1 MDSARSPQRAL
12 APLALFVYRRTD
24 LLNTVLDALEACPE
38 FPETPVF
45 IYSDGPRNPKVE
57 ADVLAVRHLVR
68 GRLRPNM
75 TLIESPENKGLSRS
89 IISGVSDLCK
99 RYGRVIVM
107 EDDLIV
113 SPIILTWFNDLLA
126 RFEHD
131 ERIMQ
136 ISGHMFDSPKLAA
149 RNQAIAFPMATSW
162 GWATWDRAWA
172 RFDEKATGW
181 EALQRDRAL
190 RRRFDLDGVYPYS
203 RMLRRQMAGEIDSWA
218 IRWNWTLFR
227 AGGLTVFPPRSL
239 VANDGLEGGA
249 THPGVF
255 SAIRKWVAR
264 GRAPL
269 LTIMPDIPNP
279 LEAMPEVSKA
289 VQKSVWRATS
299 KLSFHHWVTR

>member
-1 MDSARSPQRAL
+1 MDSAKAPMRAL
-12 APLALFVYRRTD
+12 APLALFVYRRTE

-38 FPETPVF
+38 FLETPVF
-45 IYSDGPRNPKVE
+45 VYSDGAKNPKAE
-57 ADVLAVRHLVR
+57 ADVLTVRALVR

-75 TLIESPENKGLSRS
+75 TLIEAAENKGLSRS
-89 IISGVSDLCK
+89 IISGVSDLSK

-113 SPIILTWFNDLLA
+113 SPIILTWFNELLD
-126 RFEHD
+126 RFESD

-136 ISGHMFDSPKLAA
+136 ISGHMFESADLAA

-162 GWATWDRAWA
+162 GWATWARAWA

-181 EALQRDRAL
+181 EVLQRDRAL

-218 IRWNWTLFR
+218 IRWNWSLFK

-249 THPGVF
+249 THPGMF
-255 SAIRKWVAR
+255 SAIRKFIAR
-264 GRAPL
+264 GRSPL
-269 LTIMPDIPNP
+269 LARMPDIPDP
-279 LEAMPEVSKA
+279 LEPLPEVSRM
-289 VQKSVWRATS
+289 VRKSVWRATS

>member
-1 MDSARSPQRAL
+1 MDSASLPQRAL

-38 FPETPVF
+38 FPGTPVF
-45 IYSDGPRNPKVE
+45 IYSDGPKNPKAE
-57 ADVLAVRHLVR
+57 ADVLAVRDLVR
-68 GRLRPNM
+68 GRLRANM

-89 IISGVSDLCK
+89 IISGVSDLCE
-99 RYGRVIVM
+99 RYQRVIVM

-113 SPIILTWFNDLLA
+113 SPIILTWFNDLLD

-149 RNQAIAFPMATSW
+149 RNRAIAFPMATSW
-162 GWATWDRAWA
+162 GWATWDRAWNE
-172 RFDEKATGW
+172 FDEKATGW
-181 EALQRDRAL
+181 EVLKQDRAL
-190 RRRFDLDGVYPYS
+190 RRRFDLDGVYPYY

-218 IRWNWTLFR
+218 IRWNWTLFK

-249 THPGVF
+249 THPGFF
-255 SAIRKWVAR
+255 SSIRKLIAH

-269 LTIMPDIPNP
+269 QRSMPEIPDP
-279 LEAMPEVSKA
+279 LELDSEVSRA
-289 VQKSVWRATS
+289 VRKSVWRATS